1 MAVEKILLQFEADIK
16 DLKSELG
23 EVKSQ
28 LGNVEKQTEQTGSKM
43 TNTFKNVGKA
53 IAGAF
58 AIREVVRFGQEAI
71 RLAATLEGVE
81 AAFKRIAAPGLLDE
95 LRKQTRGTVSDLQ
108 LMQNAVKAS
117 NFQIPLEQ
125 LGKLFAFAQ
134 QRARETGES
143 VDYLVDSIV
152 LGIGRK
158 SPLILD
164 NLGISAVRL
173 RDEFKGLGIES
184 AGVGD
189 VARVVANIIDE
200 EMGKAGETIETTAEK
215 MERMSASFKNLQTDI
230 GQKLLPIMD
239 ILIGALED
247 VGQGAVF
254 VQDKI
259 FELFNFLGSQKAK
272 QALESKEA
280 QALVDTYLEMGLSV
294 QELTF
299 KQTQLQDSLAQMP
312 KLMQENRQANGNN
325 QESYKALVE
334 AQDSMKTELLAVNTV
349 LQILNTSMTGSA
361 DGSGDGGT
369 SGALDQLTKSF
380 KVNKEELASFI
391 LELRD
396 LNGVFAEALDVT
408 GLGMD
413 IERMA
418 EAIGAPAVGIELLK
432 EGTAEYIDTNAL
444 LNENLKDSIF
454 YAMQLSD
461 AMGMLQGSIVDIA
474 GEQEKFTNFLQT
486 ISIAQILFAR
496 SVAIAEAVKGA
507 ATGLDQPGG
516 LLKFLATTTFV
527 IAQITGFIGDSLKTA
542 RGTQIPAYAKG
553 VVDLKGDGTETSD
566 SILARLSKGE
576 SVITAKG
583 TKQDKKLFEAA
594 NKLML
599 DEYIHANYVLPA
611 LKDKQNS
618 DKAMFDDYRLYRTLI
633 TGQKQDKEMNKQ
645 LIKVLGQRVNK
656 HNNWA

>member
-1 MAVEKILLQFEADIK
+1 
-16 DLKSELG
+16 
-23 EVKSQ
+23 
-28 LGNVEKQTEQTGSKM
+28 
-43 TNTFKNVGKA
+43 
-53 IAGAF
+53 
-58 AIREVVRFGQEAI
+58 
-71 RLAATLEGVE
+71 
-81 AAFKRIAAPGLLDE
+81 
-95 LRKQTRGTVSDLQ
+95 
-108 LMQNAVKAS
+108 
-117 NFQIPLEQ
+117 
-125 LGKLFAFAQ
+125 
-134 QRARETGES
+134 
-143 VDYLVDSIV
+143 
-152 LGIGRK
+152 
-158 SPLILD
+158 
-164 NLGISAVRL
+164 LGISSVQIQE
-173 RDEFKGLGIES
+173 EFKKTGDFAL
-184 AGVGD
+184 AVG
-189 VARVVANIIDE
+189 NIIDQS
-200 EMGKAGETIETTAEK
+200 MGESGAGGTIETTAEK
-215 MERMSASFKNLQTDI
+215 MERMSATFKNLQTDI

-299 KQTQLQDSLAQMP
+299 KQTQLQDSLAQIP
-312 KLMQENRQANGNN
+312 KLVQENRKANGNN
-325 QESYKALVE
+325 QKSYKALVE

-349 LQILNTSMTGSA
+349 LKILNTSMTGSA
-361 DGSGDGGT
+361 DGSGNGGT

-516 LLKFLATTTFV
+516 LLKFLATTTFI

>member
-1 MAVEKILLQFEADIK
+1 
-16 DLKSELG
+16 
-23 EVKSQ
+23 
-28 LGNVEKQTEQTGSKM
+28 
-43 TNTFKNVGKA
+43 
-53 IAGAF
+53 
-58 AIREVVRFGQEAI
+58 
-71 RLAATLEGVE
+71 
-81 AAFKRIAAPGLLDE
+81 
-95 LRKQTRGTVSDLQ
+95 
-108 LMQNAVKAS
+108 
-117 NFQIPLEQ
+117 
-125 LGKLFAFAQ
+125 
-134 QRARETGES
+134 
-143 VDYLVDSIV
+143 
-152 LGIGRK
+152 
-158 SPLILD
+158 
-164 NLGISAVRL
+164 
-173 RDEFKGLGIES
+173 
-184 AGVGD
+184 
-189 VARVVANIIDE
+189 
-200 EMGKAGETIETTAEK
+200 
-215 MERMSASFKNLQTDI
+215 
-230 GQKLLPIMD
+230 
-239 ILIGALED
+239 
-247 VGQGAVF
+247 
-254 VQDKI
+254 
-259 FELFNFLGSQKAK
+259 
-272 QALESKEA
+272 
-280 QALVDTYLEMGLSV
+280 MGLSV

-299 KQTQLQDSLAQMP
+299 KQSQLQDSLAQIP
-312 KLMQENRQANGNN
+312 KLVQENRKANGNN
-325 QESYKALVE
+325 RESYKALVE

-349 LQILNTSMTGSA
+349 LKILNTSMTGSA
-361 DGSGDGGT
+361 DGSGNGGT

-516 LLKFLATTTFV
+516 LLKFLATTTFI

>member
-43 TNTFKNVGKA
+43 TNTFKNVGRA

-200 EMGKAGETIETTAEK
+200 EMGKAGGTIETTAEK
-215 MERMSASFKNLQTDI
+215 MERMSASFKNLQTDL
-230 GQKLLPIMD
+230 GQRLLPIMD

-247 VGQGAVF
+247 VGEGAVF

-280 QALVDTYLEMGLSV
+280 QALVDTYLEMGLSI

-299 KQTQLQDSLAQMP
+299 KQRQLQDSLAQMP
-312 KLMQENRQANGNN
+312 KLMQENRQSNGNN

-334 AQDSMKTELLAVNTV
+334 AQDEMKTELLAVNTV
-349 LQILNTSMTGSA
+349 LQILNTSMTGSR
-361 DGSGDGGT
+361 DGSGSGGT
-369 SGALDQLTKSF
+369 SGALDKLKDDFDDLYPAVDASTKAM
-380 KVNKEELASFI
+380 EEF
-391 LELRD
+391 
-396 LNGVFAEALDVT
+396 GEALDVIE
-408 GLGMD
+408 LGMD

-418 EAIGAPAVGIELLK
+418 KAIGAPAVGIELLK

-599 DEYIHANYVLPA
+599 EDYIHANYVLPA

-645 LIKVLGQRVNK
+645 LIKVLGQRMNK